1 MKQILRYSL
10 VALLAMVFG
19 NVMADEAILKYSGTT
34 TANMKADGSNEA
46 ASVGLDE
53 SVWYVVADK
62 GAASNAPGLNKA
74 GDIRLYWHAD
84 GGNTITVSSLTN
96 ATISSIAITFT
107 GADYSNV
114 SVTVDGNAVT
124 GTDGVYNINSTSFV
138 LGNANTASAQVRI
151 SQIVITYSGGTPVSV
166 LAPKFSVASGSFFE
180 PVTVALSCDTE
191 GAKILYTMTGQ
202 DPEYTD
208 DNNYSGIFYD
218 GNPLTIT
225 QTTTIKAMAVKG
237 GETSSIVEATYTIVE
252 LEETSVASA
261 LEVINGLG
269 DGATSADVYKVKGFV
284 IEVTEI
290 STQHGNATFVIADS
304 KDAETGL
311 TVFRVKGLHN
321 ENITDEEIIKVGD
334 QVVVLGKLK
343 KYVKDE
349 VVTPEIVSGYL
360 FSITPAPKDVLLVL
374 GEGCDISAALEAE
387 LGGAKAKSIEIIL
400 SDAAFTITTP
410 ITCAGNIDFSG
421 NNTTIDASALEGP
434 FIKLEGSEEF
444 AMKDETTASDHYLIN
459 KVVVEG
465 VIINGLKDAF
475 IKDNQKTL
483 LENLKVTNCKIE
495 MPAAGKNFIDFNGKG
510 YVGLVKVDAST
521 IWANGMNT
529 GFFAQY
535 GSRPKNINGEW
546 LQEFNV
552 QNSTIV
558 NIANGKNICDLKQ
571 NGTAQNVYI
580 LKNNIFVDFGKSGQ
594 TVVGF
599 NKGQTSATPVWDVT
613 GNYFEAGGECKNDA
627 EIEKAGQKDEED
639 IVKASVAGTIA
650 FTDAAN
656 GDFNGTFTLAAGATQ
671 PEVLGDPRWTIT
683 FAEPVTW
690 TVAGTAPLVD
700 KTWDPSDTNADMTT
714 TDGVN
719 FTYVK
724 EDITLEAGVSYQFK
738 VVKNHAWGE
747 EYPSSNYVVT
757 VNETAKY
764 KVTITFNA
772 DSKEISCE
780 TVKTGEAG
788 PVTHTWSVVG
798 TLVGSWDDDVD
809 MTKGDDG
816 LYKLV
821 VENVAKG
828 DYAFKVRADH
838 AWNIAYPAQ
847 DYELNV
853 TQDGS
858 TVTVTFNEETEEVN
872 ATISAPTGITTAKVV
887 ELSGAAYNLAG
898 QKVDKN
904 FKGIVIVNGKKMMQ
918 SN

>member
-10 VALLAMVFG
+10 VALLAMIVG
-19 NVMADEAILKYSGTT
+19 NVMATDITFVPSDF
-34 TANMKADGSNEA
+34 TAAEKEN
-46 ASVGLDE
+46 
-53 SVWYVVADK
+53 Y
-62 GAASNAPGLNKA
+62 
-74 GDIRLYWHAD
+74 
-84 GGNTITVSSLTN
+84 SLTKDGVTV
-96 ATISSIAITFT
+96 AVTASTVTADQIRVFKGQTITISSAVGNITKAVFT
-107 GADYSNV
+107 CTAEGTDKYGPGCFEDATEGSYSYDGRTGTWMGDAAEFMLTAKTNQV
-114 SVTVDGNAVT
+114 RITSIVVTVDG
-124 GTDGVYNINSTSFV
+124 
-138 LGNANTASAQVRI
+138 TAP
-151 SQIVITYSGGTPVSV
+151 TV
-166 LAPKFSVASGSFFE
+166 LAPKFSVAGGSFFE

-191 GAKILYTMTGQ
+191 GAGILYTVTGQ

-208 DNNYSGIFYD
+208 DNNYSGMFYD

-225 QTTTIKAMAVKG
+225 QTTTIKAMAVKD

-304 KDAETGL
+304 KDAQTGL
-311 TVFRVKGLHN
+311 TVFRVKGPHN

-334 QVVVLGKLK
+334 QVVVLGKLQ

-349 VVTPEIVSGYL
+349 VVTPEIKDGYL

-387 LGGAKAKSIEIIL
+387 LGGATAKSIEIIL
-400 SDAAFTITTP
+400 SDAAFTITKP

-465 VIINGLKDAF
+465 VIINGLKGAF
-475 IKDNQKTL
+475 IRDEQKTL
-483 LENLKVTNCKIE
+483 LENLEVTNCKIE

-580 LKNNIFVDFGKSGQ
+580 LKNNIFVDCGKSGQ

-700 KTWDPSDTNADMTT
+700 KTWDPSDTNADMTS
-714 TDGVN
+714 TDGVI

-724 EDITLEAGVSYQFK
+724 EDITLEAETNYEFK
-738 VVKNHAWGE
+738 VVQNHSWNNAA
-747 EYPSSNYVVT
+747 YPENNYVVT
-757 VNETAKY
+757 VTETAKY
-764 KVTITFNA
+764 KATITFNA
-772 DSKEISCE
+772 TTKEVTCE

-847 DYELNV
+847 DYGLNV

-858 TVTVTFNEETEEVN
+858 TVTVTFNEDTKEVN
-872 ATISAPTGITTAKVV
+872 ATISAPTGISTAKVV
-887 ELSGAAYNLAG
+887 ELNGAAYNLAG

-918 SN
+918 K